1 MFMVAPCP
9 ALHLLMEG
17 ERQLFDLFY
26 KGINPMMVY
35 PYELIALQ

>member
-1 MFMVAPCP
+1 
-9 ALHLLMEG
+9 MEG

-26 KGINPMMVY
+26 KDTNPIMVY